1 MPSLNVTFSDE
12 ELERVRSA
20 AQRRGQALKPYAHD
34 AILAVADD
42 RNARV
47 TEAFRFVTERSTEL
61 NKRLA

>member
-12 ELERVRSA
+12 EMERVRSA
-20 AQRRGQALKPYAHD
+20 AKHRGQALKPYAHD

-42 RNARV
+42 RSARV